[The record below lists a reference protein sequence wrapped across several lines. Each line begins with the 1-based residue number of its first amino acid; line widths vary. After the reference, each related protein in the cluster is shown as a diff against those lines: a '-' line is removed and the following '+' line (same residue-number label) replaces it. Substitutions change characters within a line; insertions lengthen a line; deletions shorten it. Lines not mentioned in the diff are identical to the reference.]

1 MVEESCAALVSW
13 LDAKLADWSIEP
25 NPRNRKTEIESNWE
39 MSATGR
45 SVGRAQLSVQ
55 GTLSAIHRARS
66 GVAHIPLK
74 ERMKDARS
82 AILPKFADSMEI
94 EGRLEVEVSSREK
107 FGILRA
113 AVEEPR

>member
-1 MVEESCAALVSW
+1 
-13 LDAKLADWSIEP
+13 
-25 NPRNRKTEIESNWE
+25 
-39 MSATGR
+39 
-45 SVGRAQLSVQ
+45 
-55 GTLSAIHRARS
+55 
-66 GVAHIPLK
+66 
-74 ERMKDARS
+74 MKDARS